1 MLASHGTQNS
11 HLNNPFKKRW
21 QSEVWSFMIK
31 KVDYGI
37 PITILQQNK
46 WIIIKK
52 KMKIAGPIMMQTSS
66 SDTNSEIIKETL
78 P

>member
-1 MLASHGTQNS
+1 MN
-11 HLNNPFKKRW
+11 
-21 QSEVWSFMIK
+21 
-31 KVDYGI
+31 
-37 PITILQQNK
+37 
-46 WIIIKK
+46 KK